1 MKSSSPSMNIAGVIG
16 ALYFTASSGVSVMS
30 ITLHARSG
38 TSPFILSR
46 TEMAFF
52 FTSKGVQHD
61 AIRTSTSNLNHHS
74 VTRGLA
80 FLTLPRGHLRRLPQ
94 IQLRISYLKLP

>member
-38 TSPFILSR
+38 TSPFIPSR
-46 TEMAFF
+46 TEMAF

-61 AIRTSTSNLNHHS
+61 AIRTSTSNLNHHR